1 MPMYIYPPEFA
12 LTGAVDSVNGQQG
25 VVVLDAGDVGAATEA
40 YVDAAV
46 AAAAAVTI
54 AKVDVPGFTA
64 SGGNEQL
71 PFTDSDAV
79 TGSDLALIGTNL
91 FTAPTTGW
99 YQVNANMQLNRDTGA
114 AVLLYYQINAG
125 SQVLFVGEGTGAGVY
140 PRPNGTVSLYLTA
153 ADTVKLHVTSVGS
166 GGDTGAAFTATFLK
180 L

>member
-1 MPMYIYPPEFA
+1 MPSIFMYPPVFT
-12 LTGAVDSVNGQQG
+12 LTGAVDSVNGQSG
-25 VVVLDAGDVGAATEA
+25 VVILDAADVGAATEA

-46 AAAAAVTI
+46 AVVI

-71 PFTDSDAV
+71 PFVDGDAV
-79 TGSDLALIGTNL
+79 AGSDLSLIGTNL

-125 SQVLFVGEGTGAGVY
+125 AQVLFVGEGTGAGVY

-153 ADTVKLHVTSVGS
+153 ADTVKLHLTSTGT